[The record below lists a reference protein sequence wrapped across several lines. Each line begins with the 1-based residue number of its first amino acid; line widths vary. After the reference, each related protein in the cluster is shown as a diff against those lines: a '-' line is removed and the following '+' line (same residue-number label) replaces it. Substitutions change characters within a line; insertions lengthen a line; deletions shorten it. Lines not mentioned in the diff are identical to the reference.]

1 MLKNLI
7 ENYEDFGDALITE
20 IHYKSNFNY
29 QNVVKSG
36 KHEIDI
42 LISCFNRNRDYERD
56 LIKITCIDIKSLK
69 IQKSESMIFG
79 ALMKEEEGIIT
90 LDFFPILDTVTDEGD
105 FILRENIE
113 SDCII
118 KCREV
123 IYKVLE

>member
-1 MLKNLI
+1 
-7 ENYEDFGDALITE
+7 
-20 IHYKSNFNY
+20 
-29 QNVVKSG
+29 
-36 KHEIDI
+36 
-42 LISCFNRNRDYERD
+42 
-56 LIKITCIDIKSLK
+56 
-69 IQKSESMIFG
+69 MIFG

-105 FILRENIE
+105 FILGENIE

>member
-105 FILRENIE
+105 FILGENIE